1 MGNPPRREP
10 AASTA
15 ANAAAAG
22 IASKLPPAARRP
34 SWRQRRPRPG
44 GRWRRRWYST
54 GKGRKRKRAPP
65 ERRGETKGAR
75 HATAGR
81 ERQAAAELVVV
92 WLMEGGG
99 QGTED
104 EDQKEEKEERKEFA
118 FAIAVAASSAV
129 QTVIFL
135 PAKKI
140 GISSHLTAQNI
151 AKGPWR
157 CDDIALMPRF
167 LTSSREKD
175 GNIARVFFLTMLG
188 SVWFGGIGPW
198 GPIIGGRGPPGPP
211 CGGPHCP
218 C

>member
-1 MGNPPRREP
+1 M
-10 AASTA
+10 
-15 ANAAAAG
+15 AAAAAEAG
-22 IASKLPPAARRP
+22 RAVAAAMVFDRK
-34 SWRQRRPRPG
+34 G
-44 GRWRRRWYST
+44 EKEKEST
-54 GKGRKRKRAPP
+54 ARE
-65 ERRGETKGAR
+65 ERRDEGGQTRDGRTGE
-75 HATAGR
+75 AGSCR
-81 ERQAAAELVVV
+81 IGRRLADG
-92 WLMEGGG
+92 GGG

-129 QTVIFL
+129 HFL

-140 GISSHLTAQNI
+140 GISSHLTVQNI